1 MNMHDDYIA
10 YLAKAIT
17 PRYDMSVYTAWAD
30 DHMPM
35 ESRIFMYMDWFVDNV
50 VFVDSLFRKQNGI
63 APAPAIMH
71 LRNNKSILA
80 ELVKLCFLYDR
91 HNRRGGSDAVLFAK
105 QRIHENHIIN
115 KPVHVH
121 ENPAFHWHMVISPS
135 RVHAHVI
142 AGGDCLSKIGDIVVV
157 HIHVSS
163 VVKWLYY
170 MDGINLADNKK

>member
-63 APAPAIMH
+63 APAPAIMPIIQKAKFNEFCKNAFIITQMH
-71 LRNNKSILA
+71 IYEDMK
-80 ELVKLCFLYDR
+80 
-91 HNRRGGSDAVLFAK
+91 VLDEIEEITK
-105 QRIHENHIIN
+105 
-115 KPVHVH
+115 
-121 ENPAFHWHMVISPS
+121 
-135 RVHAHVI
+135 
-142 AGGDCLSKIGDIVVV
+142 
-157 HIHVSS
+157 
-163 VVKWLYY
+163 
-170 MDGINLADNKK
+170 